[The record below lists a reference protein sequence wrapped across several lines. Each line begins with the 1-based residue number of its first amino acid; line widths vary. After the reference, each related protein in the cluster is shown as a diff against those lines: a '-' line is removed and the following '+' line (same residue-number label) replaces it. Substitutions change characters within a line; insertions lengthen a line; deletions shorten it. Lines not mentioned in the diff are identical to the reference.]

1 MPFSAH
7 IMYEIVNDVANY
19 PRFLPWCGDCKILS
33 QSDTSMKASIL
44 MNKGKVNQW
53 FSTHNV
59 LTADHKIEMAL
70 IDGPFKRLDG
80 VWEFIEL
87 DQGASKII
95 LDLNF
100 EFSNSFVSTLV
111 APVFTQIANTLVDSF
126 CSRAYELN
134 RS

>member
-1 MPFSAH
+1 
-7 IMYEIVNDVANY
+7 
-19 PRFLPWCGDCKILS
+19 
-33 QSDTSMKASIL
+33 MKASIL
-44 MNKGKVNQW
+44 MKKGKVNQW

-59 LTADHKIEMAL
+59 LTANRNIEMKL

-100 EFSNSFVSTLV
+100 EFSHSFVSTLV